1 MLDEKSVI
9 RVQQA
14 QEEKPKKTKSVKWKL
29 ITGAV
34 VVGKFIY
41 RIWQLLEGDSDS

>member
-1 MLDEKSVI
+1 MLDEKNVI

-29 ITGAV
+29 FTGAV
-34 VVGKFIY
+34 AVVRFVY
-41 RIWQLLEGDSDS
+41 RVWQFLEGDSDS